1 MFCLRVGTFP
11 FVSFHSKK
19 ITHTLFHKQQLHKQY
34 QTEKSQKRF
43 KSEKHSVYTQEIN
56 KIAQSSN
63 DDKRLQT
70 FDKITIYTCGTNAL
84 KYVKVK

>member
-1 MFCLRVGTFP
+1 MWIKRRLKFNDCKNCLFNNQ
-11 FVSFHSKK
+11 
-19 ITHTLFHKQQLHKQY
+19 ILL
-34 QTEKSQKRF
+34 KSQKRF

-84 KYVKVK
+84 KYVKVKW